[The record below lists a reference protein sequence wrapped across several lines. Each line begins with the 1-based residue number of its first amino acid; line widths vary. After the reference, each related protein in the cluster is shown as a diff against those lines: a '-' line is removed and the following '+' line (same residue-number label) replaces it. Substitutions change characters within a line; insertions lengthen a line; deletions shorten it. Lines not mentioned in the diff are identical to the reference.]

1 MQRLILHRHLA
12 VLSARAL
19 GRHEACDITVTAEKA
34 QVLLDARSDLHASHS
49 RQLDDDDAVG
59 AARRVECFTM
69 AELQW
74 ALNTNQQYQR

>member
-12 VLSARAL
+12 PLSARAL
-19 GRHEACDITVTAEKA
+19 GRHEACDVTVAAEKA

-69 AELQW
+69 TELQW
-74 ALNTNQQYQR
+74 ALNTNQHYQR